1 MIRYSTMAARPQA
14 KLATT
19 PFHYYTFDDDTV
31 WTEFHR
37 SGDGYLL
44 RFPDLADFEVS
55 ADGKEVVAWPASE
68 DDDATVEHLY
78 INQMVPL
85 ALSRQGRPTFHASVV
100 TVTGGVVAFLGQSG
114 MGKSTL
120 AASFALNGA
129 SFLSDDALLVE
140 ETNTGC
146 VVQPSHPSIRLWED
160 SVDQLLDG
168 SCATSIPISYS
179 TKARLLAGD
188 ALTYSAKPQRLL
200 AAYVLES
207 NDAAEVA
214 IRTLSGLE
222 RHMSWVHNSF
232 LLDIEDPILLKQH
245 FDWTHRISS
254 AVPTFALDYPRDY
267 VILPDVRAAVQQHVV
282 NSGI

>member
-1 MIRYSTMAARPQA
+1 MIRYSTMAARKQS

-100 TVTGGVVAFLGQSG
+100 TVPGGVVAFLGQSG

-120 AASFALNGA
+120 AASFALNG
-129 SFLSDDALLVE
+129 SPFLSDDALLVE
-140 ETNTGC
+140 ETNSGC
-146 VVQPSHPSIRLWED
+146 EAQPSHPSIRLWED
-160 SVDQLLDG
+160 SVDQLVDA
-168 SCATSIPISYS
+168 SSSTSVPISYS

-188 ALTYSAKPQRLL
+188 ALTYSSEPQRLL
-200 AAYVLES
+200 AAYLLES
-207 NDAAEVA
+207 NDAAKIA
-214 IRTLSGLE
+214 IRTLSGLD
-222 RHMSWVHNSF
+222 RHMAWVHNSF
-232 LLDIEDPILLKQH
+232 LLDIEDPDLLKQH

-254 AVPTFALDYPRDY
+254 AVPTFALDYPRNY
-267 VILPDVRAAVQQHVV
+267 GILPDVRNAVQQHVA
-282 NSGI
+282 NPGI